1 MATSVPV
8 SKNQLKLNKSI
19 SNTWKKIYKN
29 WVLYLFLLPS
39 LVYVIVLNY
48 LPMYGIQI
56 AFKDFRASLGIMG
69 SPWVGLKHFK
79 NFFGSYQFGTLLY
92 NTLALS
98 IYQLVATIPLP
109 VFLALILNY
118 TTSPKLKK
126 VAQTSTYAPHL
137 ISVVVM
143 AGMLTVF
150 CSQTGLFNQIT
161 GLFGIEPVQFL
172 GQEKMFR
179 SIYVWSTVWQ
189 RTGFNAVIYIAA
201 LTSVSYELHEAA
213 IVDGA
218 SKLKRVLHIDIP
230 AIMPTMIILIIMNL
244 GNIMGIG
251 FEKAFLLQ
259 KDLNLGTSEIISTYV
274 YKIGIKG
281 AQYSYATAIGL
292 FNNTINFI
300 LLVTVNYISKK
311 LSNSSLW

>member
-1 MATSVPV
+1 MATSVSV
-8 SKNQLKLNKSI
+8 SKNQLSLNKRKTNI
-19 SNTWKKIYKN
+19 WKRICKN

-39 LVYVIVLNY
+39 LIYIIVLDY
-48 LPMYGIQI
+48 VPMYGIQI
-56 AFKDFRASLGIMG
+56 AFKDFKAFMGISG

-98 IYQLVATIPLP
+98 IYQLAATIPLP

-161 GLFGIEPVQFL
+161 RLFGIEPVQFL